1 MLAVKRLG
9 SDGTVWAFEPSQPE
23 VSRLER
29 NLDLND
35 LNAHIFPLA
44 LADQAAQVDE
54 RSRVRS

>member
-1 MLAVKRLG
+1 
-9 SDGTVWAFEPSQPE
+9 VWAFEPSQPE